1 MVNTTMRQV
10 IVLRGVPGVGKS
22 TLAQQIIADAGTK
35 GEKAVAFSSDDYFTT
50 PAGEYCFDSAQLSQ
64 AHANCFRRFLEF
76 LQKGSGIAIV
86 DNTNTR
92 IFEMSPYVLA
102 GKAYGFEVKIVRLVC
117 DPNVAAART
126 PRGATPQ
133 MVKEMNDRME
143 AVPSFYPPEEVQ
155 MTD

>member
-1 MVNTTMRQV
+1 MTSVITKQI
-10 IVLRGVPGVGKS
+10 IVLRGVPGAGKS
-22 TLAQQIIADAGTK
+22 TLAQQIIANIRAK
-35 GEKAVAFSSDDYFTT
+35 KEKAIAFSSDDYFTT
-50 PAGEYCFDSAQLSQ
+50 PVGEYRFDSTQLPQ

-76 LQKGSGIAIV
+76 LQGGTGTAIV

-102 GKAYGFEVKIVRLVC
+102 GKAYGFEIKIIRFVC

-126 PRGATPQ
+126 PRGATLQ

-143 AVPSFYPPEEVQ
+143 AIPSFYPPEEVR
-155 MTD
+155 TTG

>member
-1 MVNTTMRQV
+1 MTNTLTKQV
-10 IVLRGVPGVGKS
+10 IILRGVPGAGKS
-22 TLAQQIIADAGTK
+22 TLAHQIIADAHAK

-50 PAGEYCFDSAQLSQ
+50 PAGEYRFDSKQLPQ

-76 LQKGSGIAIV
+76 LRGGTGIAIV

-102 GKAYGFEVKIVRLVC
+102 GQACGFEVKIIRLVC
-117 DPNVAAART
+117 NPDVAAART

-133 MVKEMNDRME
+133 IVKEMNDRME
-143 AVPSFYPPEEVQ
+143 AIPSFYPPEEVQ
-155 MTD
+155 TTG